1 MCGPASFSQLFDS
14 TDGWIAMGA
23 GDVSE
28 SQRSRKSDIENQPR
42 LTEYSSQI
50 MKITRSK
57 IGASRGP

>member
-14 TDGWIAMGA
+14 TNEWIAEGTE
-23 GDVSE
+23 DVSE
-28 SQRSRKSDIENQPR
+28 SQRSRKSDIENPPL

-50 MKITRSK
+50 MITSRSK